1 MCVHIYNRIKKLNNI
16 YFTHIVMR
24 TMYIFSNRNPMD
36 IGIQILSLRKL
47 TGMNRIK
54 LKEGYMGTKKTEK
67 RNIMLF
73 FCGKT
78 VLCS

>member
-1 MCVHIYNRIKKLNNI
+1 
-16 YFTHIVMR
+16 
-24 TMYIFSNRNPMD
+24 MD

-54 LKEGYMGTKKTEK
+54 LKEEYMGTKKTEK